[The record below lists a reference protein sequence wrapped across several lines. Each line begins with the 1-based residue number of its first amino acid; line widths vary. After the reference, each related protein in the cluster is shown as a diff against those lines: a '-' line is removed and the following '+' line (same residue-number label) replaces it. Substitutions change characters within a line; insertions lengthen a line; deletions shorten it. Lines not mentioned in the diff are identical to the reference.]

1 MSLDTE
7 HKNFEDATEFLQ
19 HYGVLGM
26 KWGVRKDKS
35 GRKFGEPIAGTKK
48 AKRSYKHPSDYGSRI
63 RRDGK
68 FKASTKAD
76 RRAKKEEW
84 WVDRVNTDV
93 YTDIYKKSSRKIR
106 QGTRA
111 LNKKYRGE
119 NFRTDSAKRRQY
131 YKEYEKM
138 VEDQLNATAEIR
150 GYSPSKRY
158 KVTFKYDLKTMTRPE
173 IHLKLSGTG
182 KDRSSSLKEARAI
195 RSNVKKVG
203 ELPNSNT
210 PKKLKHEEDLEEDIF
225 VMKVELD
232 EDGMI
237 VDLVLP
243 EDIEHDG
250 LDFEDATDFLQ
261 HYGVLGMKWGVRKDR
276 YGRKTGSPIAGTKRA
291 SQKNTAARR
300 AARRTAAKVKKTAA
314 SGAKKVGT
322 FVKKTPASVSSFL
335 AKRKTQKANRVRL
348 EQAAR
353 KKALSEDVTA
363 NVDKGKNTPQGRAN
377 TGEKVEFLGI
387 DKVEVGGKV
396 YVSRDAMATRSGKKL
411 HEMSNRELSN
421 FMERARLEQQY
432 SEVVNR
438 LNPTKSES
446 TNVNQNGSS
455 KARPKKNGIVKK
467 FGKKVASEVV
477 MSAATAVARKHAQ
490 NFMDMKVTETL
501 SKKSPAYKNFIK
513 KPTEKSTKK

>member
-1 MSLDTE
+1 MSLDTD
-7 HKNFEDATEFLQ
+7 HKNFEDATDFLQ

-35 GRKFGEPIAGTKK
+35 GKKYGEPIAGTKR
-48 AKRSYKHPSDYGSRI
+48 AKRNYKRPSDYGSRI

-182 KDRSSSLKEARAI
+182 KDRSSALKEARAI
-195 RSNVKKVG
+195 RSNVKNVG
-203 ELPNSNT
+203 ELPSST
-210 PKKLKHEEDLEEDIF
+210 APKKLKHEEDLEEDIF
-225 VMKVELD
+225 VMTVELD

-276 YGRKTGSPIAGTKRA
+276 YGRKTGTPIAGTKRA

-300 AARRTAAKVKKTAA
+300 AARRAATTVKKATS

-322 FVKKTPASVSSFL
+322 FVKKTPASVSKFL
-335 AKRKTQKANRVRL
+335 ETRKARKAVLKRV
-348 EQAAR
+348 EQEAR
-353 KKALSEDVTA
+353 KKVQGDKVGKAKGHAPIALTD
-363 NVDKGKNTPQGRAN
+363 
-377 TGEKVEFLGI
+377 TGEMVEFLGI
-387 DKVEVGGKV
+387 DNAKIGANMR
-396 YVSRDAMATRSGKKL
+396 VSRDAMATRSGKKL
-411 HEMSNRELSN
+411 YEMSNQELAQ
-421 FMERARLEQQY
+421 FLERAQLEQKY
-432 SEVVNR
+432 ADVVR
-438 LNPTKSES
+438 KLNPPAPQPAPVS
-446 TNVNQNGSS
+446 NNQNGS
-455 KARPKKNGIVKK
+455 KKTRPKKDRILEKV
-467 FGKKVASEVV
+467 GKHVAKEVMV
-477 MSAATAVARKHAQ
+477 SAATAVAKKHTQ
-490 NFMDMKVTETL
+490 NFMDMKATEVMV
-501 SKKSPAYKNFIK
+501 KKYPGYKDFIK
-513 KPTEKSTKK
+513 KPNEKSTKK

>member
-7 HKNFEDATEFLQ
+7 HKNFEDATDFLQ

-35 GRKFGEPIAGTKK
+35 GKKYGEPIAGTKK
-48 AKRSYKHPSDYGSRI
+48 AKRSYKRPSDYGSRI

-84 WVDRVNTDV
+84 WIDRVNTDV

-203 ELPNSNT
+203 ELPNPNT

-225 VMKVELD
+225 VMKVKLD

-237 VDLVLP
+237 VDLILP
-243 EDIEHDG
+243 EDIGHDG
-250 LDFEDATDFLQ
+250 IDFEDATEFLQ

-276 YGRKTGSPIAGTKRA
+276 YGRRTGTPIAGTKRA

-300 AARRTAAKVKKTAA
+300 AAAKAKKTTS
-314 SGAKKVGT
+314 SGAKKVGS
-322 FVKKTPASVSSFL
+322 FVKKTPASVSQFL
-335 AKRKTQKANRVRL
+335 EKRKLRKAILTRVEEEAKKRV
-348 EQAAR
+348 AAD
-353 KKALSEDVTA
+353 KVG
-363 NVDKGKNTPQGRAN
+363 KGKGTAPIALLE

-387 DKVEVGGKV
+387 DKAAIGPNIK
-396 YVSRDAMATRSGKKL
+396 VSRDAMATRSGKKL
-411 HEMSNRELSN
+411 YEMSNQELSK
-421 FMERARLEQQY
+421 FLERAQLEQKY
-432 SEVVNR
+432 AEVER
-438 LNPTKSES
+438 KLNPPAPKPAPVS
-446 TNVNQNGSS
+446 TNQNESK
-455 KARPKKNGIVKK
+455 KARPKKNSIVKK
-467 FGKKVASEVV
+467 FGKHVATAVV
-477 MSAATAVARKHAQ
+477 MSAATAVAKKHTQ
-490 NFMDMKVTETL
+490 NFMDMKVTEAL
-501 SKKSPAYKNFIK
+501 SNKNPDYKNFIK
-513 KPTEKSTKK
+513 KTAKK

>member
-1 MSLDTE
+1 MSLDTD
-7 HKNFEDATEFLQ
+7 HKNFEDATDFLQ

-35 GRKFGEPIAGTKK
+35 GKKYGEPIAGTKR
-48 AKRSYKHPSDYGSRI
+48 AKRNYKRPSDYGSRI

-203 ELPNSNT
+203 EIPSSTT
-210 PKKLKHEEDLEEDIF
+210 PKKLKHEEALEEDIF

-243 EDIEHDG
+243 EDIKHDG

-300 AARRTAAKVKKTAA
+300 AAAKVKKTTT
-314 SGAKKVGT
+314 SGAKKVGS
-322 FVKKTPASVSSFL
+322 FVKKTPASVSKFL
-335 AKRKTQKANRVRL
+335 ASRKAQKANRVRL

-353 KKALSEDVTA
+353 KKALSEDVTT
-363 NVDKGKNTPQGRAN
+363 NVNKGGETPRGRAN

-432 SEVVNR
+432 SEVVGR
-438 LNPTKSES
+438 LNPEPAR
-446 TNVNQNGSS
+446 VNQNGSTNT
-455 KARPKKNGIVKK
+455 RPKKNGVVKK
-467 FGKKVASEVV
+467 FGKHVATAVV
-477 MSAATAVARKHAQ
+477 MSAATAVAKKHTQ
-490 NFMDMKVTETL
+490 NFMDMKVTDAL
-501 SKKSPAYKNFIK
+501 GKKNPNYKDFIK
-513 KPTEKSTKK
+513 KTSKK